1 MSARLFVGNLPY
13 DVTESDL
20 RDFFQP
26 VGELSSVIIPMDR
39 DTGKPRGFA
48 FIEFA
53 DQAQADEAVRRLN
66 NQPLNGRNVA
76 INEARA
82 RESSP
87 RTGFGNRPPVRQSRS
102 DFAGKPSA
110 GAEMGFDSLSSTES
124 LRPEK
129 RYRHFGGDAKPA
141 KKKKQR
147 SGNKGESG
155 GRRGPIRERSG
166 GQFFGNVDDE
176 GDYDYEDDSDYKR
189 RW

>member
-1 MSARLFVGNLPY
+1 MSARLFVGNLSY

-48 FIEFA
+48 FIEFE
-53 DQAQADEAVRRLN
+53 DQDQADEAVRTLN

-82 RESSP
+82 RESSS
-87 RTGFGNRPPVRQSRS
+87 RKGFGNRPPVRQSRS
-102 DFAGKPSA
+102 GFEGKHSSGAGR
-110 GAEMGFDSLSSTES
+110 EFDSLDSTQS
-124 LRPEK
+124 LRPE
-129 RYRHFGGDAKPA
+129 RRSRHFGGDAKPA
-141 KKKKQR
+141 RKKRQR
-147 SGNKGESG
+147 SGNRGDSG
-155 GRRGPIRERSG
+155 GRRGPIRERTG
-166 GQFFGNVDDE
+166 GQFFGNVEDE
-176 GDYDYEDDSDYKR
+176 DDYEDDSDYKR